1 MCLWVVQT
9 GISLELVALGIASYY
24 LRMFAITAGYH
35 RYFSH
40 RSYKT
45 SRVFQFLLAFLAMTS
60 GQKGVLWWASHHRHH
75 HRHSDQ
81 EKDRHSPLQ
90 RGFWFSHVG
99 WILSDDYMQTD
110 FRLVRDL
117 AKYPELRLLNKF
129 HFIPPLLYSLLI
141 FALWG
146 FPGLVWGFF

>member
-1 MCLWVVQT
+1 MNRLSCDSIDSIDHDSGSEGFQWISVIPFLSIHLMCLWVVQT

-45 SRVFQFLLAFLAMTS
+45 SRVFQFLLAFFAMTS
-60 GQKGVLWWASHHRHH
+60 AQKGVLWWASHHRHH
-75 HRHSDQ
+75 HKHSDREQ
-81 EKDRHSPLQ
+81 DRHSPLQ

-99 WILSDDYMQTD
+99 WIMSDDIRED
-110 FRLVRDL
+110 RFRSR
-117 AKYPELRLLNKF
+117 E
-129 HFIPPLLYSLLI
+129 
-141 FALWG
+141 G
-146 FPGLVWGFF
+146 PG